1 MPAQSLV
8 YTPGPS
14 SAPLGPLSII
24 IIPCKCCQ
32 RSVWYKLGIMGD
44 QTPKVKERRRKEK
57 RKIQKLREFGWC
69 GMNPG
74 NSPGVKTSITPT
86 PDGGQIKLMLLTF
99 TPKSISGRSSAC
111 RPPSV
116 RPSP

>member
-1 MPAQSLV
+1 MRFISNRGIMPAQSLV

-57 RKIQKLREFGWC
+57 RGKD
-69 GMNPG
+69 P
-74 NSPGVKTSITPT
+74 KTPRTW
-86 PDGGQIKLMLLTF
+86 
-99 TPKSISGRSSAC
+99 
-111 RPPSV
+111 V
-116 RPSP
+116 V